1 VHLGVCNWLIRGTGN
16 KTKKELAEEGLNA
29 ASVDWAVERYYRYLA
44 EQDVASALRLF
55 AKAQIK

>member
-1 VHLGVCNWLIRGTGN
+1 LIRGTGN